1 MFGTEINESYLDR
14 IYEDFSKEQS
24 KLMEQ
29 IKQNTEHKKEQDITK
44 QITILNTLMMSVLRF
59 RNLKR
64 KLALKMLE

>member
-14 IYEDFSKEQS
+14 IYDDFSKEQS

-29 IKQNTEHKKEQDITK
+29 IKQNTEQKKEQDITK
-44 QITILNTLMMSVLRF
+44 QITILNTLMMSILRF

-64 KLALKMLE
+64 KQALKMLE

>member
-14 IYEDFSKEQS
+14 IYEDFSKEQT

-29 IKQNTEHKKEQDITK
+29 IKGNPEQRKEQDITK
-44 QITILNTLMMSVLRF
+44 QITQLNTLMMSVLRF

-64 KLALKMLE
+64 KIALKMLE

>member
-1 MFGTEINESYLDR
+1 MFGIEINEAYLDKV
-14 IYEDFSKEQS
+14 YEDFSKEQT

>member
-44 QITILNTLMMSVLRF
+44 QITILNTLMMQVLRF

-64 KLALKMLE
+64 KQALKMLE

>member
-14 IYEDFSKEQS
+14 IYEDFTKEQS

>member
-24 KLMEQ
+24 KLMDQ
-29 IKQNTEHKKEQDITK
+29 IKQNAEHKKEQDITK

>member
-29 IKQNTEHKKEQDITK
+29 IKQNTEPKKEQDITK
-44 QITILNTLMMSVLRF
+44 QIAILNTLMMSVLRF